1 MKKRSGKG
9 SWIIL
14 ILAFIIINMALF
26 ILITAQ
32 PNFEFS
38 IQEQE
43 NTNSVQIGITK
54 TSFFPFKSIEVLLDN
69 NPIELTKISKNLYS
83 TVVDKNGTIEI
94 KAVNF
99 NGMVKNMYD
108 HIGSIDDNPPNV
120 YGEVTDKGTV
130 TVTFEDEQSGINYDA
145 IYAVANNDTKHIVPS
160 SVDKEKKTVVF
171 KYNGGTLEVHIFD
184 NIGNEAISTFEDS
197 SEILSNTENNSNN
210 ENLNNENSSTKSSNT
225 ESSNKNNSS
234 STKSSKK
241 ESESKKNTTSKTS
254 STKESNTKE
263 SSSTKESTSATKKKA
278 ESTSAK
284 SSDVAKT
291 TAAKTTSQSNTTKQT
306 SAPVQSSS
314 AKASSSSKTT
324 SATQNSSAAQST
336 KASSK
341 ATENSKETSKSEAS
355 TKESSKAESTK
366 AKQSETT
373 ATTQAQSS
381 KQTETSVA
389 PKPTTNESPAPANNT
404 PSESVE
410 VIQQGPG
417 A

>member
-130 TVTFEDEQSGINYDA
+130 TVTFEDEQSGIDYDA

-160 SVDKEKKTVVF
+160 SIDKEKKTVVF

-184 NIGNEAISTFEDS
+184 KIGNEAISTFEDS
-197 SEILSNTENNSNN
+197 SEILSSTENNSNN
-210 ENLNNENSSTKSSNT
+210 ESSST
-225 ESSNKNNSS
+225 ESSNENSSS

-284 SSDVAKT
+284 SSDTTKT
-291 TAAKTTSQSNTTKQT
+291 TAAKTTSQSNTGKQT

-314 AKASSSSKTT
+314 VKASSSSKTT
-324 SATQNSSAAQST
+324 SAAQNSSASQST

-341 ATENSKETSKSEAS
+341 ATENSKESTKETLKESTKSEAS
-355 TKESSKAESTK
+355 TEATK
-366 AKQSETT
+366 AKASETA

-389 PKPTTNESPAPANNT
+389 PKPTTNENNAPTNNT
-404 PSESVE
+404 PSENVE